1 MNELLYG
8 IILSI
13 LPISELR
20 LGIPVA
26 MASNLPLSLI
36 FLSCVI
42 ANILIIPIIFLFLD
56 YLHIRFLKIKVYEKL
71 FSKLITRT
79 RNKIEHR
86 VGTKWEMPALFL
98 LVAIPLPGTGAYTG
112 VLAAWLFKLRRKQ
125 AFIAISLGVLF
136 AGIIITIASLGIYSI
151 I

>member
-1 MNELLYG
+1 MNELVYG

-26 MASNLPLSLI
+26 MASGTSVGLI
-36 FLSCVI
+36 FLLCVI
-42 ANILIIPIIFLFLD
+42 ANILIIPVIFLFLD
-56 YLHIRFLKIKVYEKL
+56 FLHHKFLKIKIYRVL
-71 FSKLITRT
+71 FAKLITRT
-79 RNKIEHR
+79 RKNMEHR

-112 VLAAWLFKLRRKQ
+112 VLAAWLFKLKRKQ
-125 AFIAISLGVLF
+125 AFLAIALGVLL
-136 AGIIITIASLGIYSI
+136 AGILVTLASLGIYSLV
-151 I
+151 

>member
-1 MNELLYG
+1 MNELFYG

-26 MASNLPLSLI
+26 MASRTPIGLI
-36 FLSCVI
+36 FLLCVV
-42 ANILIIPIIFLFLD
+42 ANILIIPVIFLFLD
-56 YLHIRFLKIKVYEKL
+56 FLHHKFLKIKVYRIL

-79 RNKIEHR
+79 RRKMEHK

-125 AFIAISLGVLF
+125 AFIAIALGVLA
-136 AGIIITIASLGIYSI
+136 AGILVTLAS
-151 I
+151 

>member
-26 MASNLPLSLI
+26 MASGLPLSII
-36 FLSCVI
+36 FISCVI

-56 YLHIRFLKIKVYEKL
+56 FLHEKFLRIKIYEKL
-71 FSKLITRT
+71 FTKIINKTRK
-79 RNKIEHR
+79 KIERHI
-86 VGTKWEMPALFL
+86 GTKWEMPVLFL

-125 AFIAISLGVLF
+125 AFRAIALGVLL
-136 AGIIITIASLGIYSI
+136 AGILITIASLGIYKLI
-151 I
+151 

>member
-1 MNELLYG
+1 MNELFYG

-26 MASNLPLSLI
+26 MASGMPLSLVFI
-36 FLSCVI
+36 SCVV
-42 ANILIIPIIFLFLD
+42 ANILIIPFIFLFLD
-56 YLHIRFLKIKVYEKL
+56 FFHEKFLRIKLYEKL

-79 RNKIEHR
+79 RKKIENH
-86 VGTKWEMPALFL
+86 VGTKWEMPALFF

-112 VLAAWLFKLRRKQ
+112 VLAAWLFNLGRK
-125 AFIAISLGVLF
+125 
-136 AGIIITIASLGIYSI
+136 
-151 I
+151 